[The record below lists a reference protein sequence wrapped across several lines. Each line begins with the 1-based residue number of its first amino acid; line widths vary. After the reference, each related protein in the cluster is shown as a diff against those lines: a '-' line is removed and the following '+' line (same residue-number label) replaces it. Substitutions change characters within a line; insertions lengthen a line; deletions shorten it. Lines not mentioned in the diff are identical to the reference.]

1 MFALFRH
8 QGDNMTDITIVSGL
22 PRSGTSVGM
31 QMLTAGGIVPMIDN
45 VRIADE
51 DNPRGYLEY
60 EMVKS
65 LPTNKSWLEDVGDRA
80 VKMVYKLLYELPID
94 GTYNYKILLLNR
106 NIGEVVISQKKMLRR
121 LGKHQNISDNKLIS
135 LLSKELTDVIFWCQ
149 QQRCIDMHIVQY
161 QDIIDHPRREAQT
174 ISTFLK
180 KDLDIDAMVA
190 AVDPTLHRNKIE
202 YFE

>member
-1 MFALFRH
+1 
-8 QGDNMTDITIVSGL
+8 MTDITIVSGL

-80 VKMVYKLLYELPID
+80 VKMVYKLLYELPI
-94 GTYNYKILLLNR
+94 
-106 NIGEVVISQKKMLRR
+106 
-121 LGKHQNISDNKLIS
+121 SDNKLIS